1 MVPLGSKDRWPRCSR
16 RPRET
21 APAKTG
27 AGMGPAF
34 WVWKRV
40 VGKKLTKL
48 RRRRPRVVDIEP
60 KPPRILEVTKMKKP
74 RVIEIRKIRKG

>member
-1 MVPLGSKDRWPRCSR
+1 
-16 RPRET
+16 
-21 APAKTG
+21 
-27 AGMGPAF
+27 MGPAF

-60 KPPRILEVTKMKKP
+60 KPPRILKVTKMKKP

>member
-1 MVPLGSKDRWPRCSR
+1 MAPLSFRTGRPRCSR
-16 RPRET
+16 RPRE
-21 APAKTG
+21 PALFVG
-27 AGMGPAF
+27 VGMGPAF

-60 KPPRILEVTKMKKP
+60 RPPRILEVTKMKKP
-74 RVIEIRKIRKG
+74 KVIEIREG

>member
-1 MVPLGSKDRWPRCSR
+1 
-16 RPRET
+16 
-21 APAKTG
+21 
-27 AGMGPAF
+27 MGPAF

-60 KPPRILEVTKMKKP
+60 RPPRILEVTKMKKP
-74 RVIEIRKIRKG
+74 RVIEIREG

>member
-1 MVPLGSKDRWPRCSR
+1 MVPLGSRVGWPSRSR
-16 RPRET
+16 RPRE
-21 APAKTG
+21 PALFSWVGK
-27 AGMGPAF
+27 GPAF

-60 KPPRILEVTKMKKP
+60 RPPRILEVTKMKKP
-74 RVIEIRKIRKG
+74 RVIEIRKG